1 MHETATDTPLIVP
14 FSKACA
20 LTGCGKTK
28 GFELINEG
36 KWKARKQGS
45 RTMIETASLREYVES
60 LPAVTP
66 RPKKEAA

>member
-1 MHETATDTPLIVP
+1 MQDIATDAPLIVP

-28 GFELINEG
+28 GFENINNG
-36 KWKARKQGS
+36 LWRARKQGS
-45 RTMIETASLREYVES
+45 RTMIETASLREYVAS

-66 RPKKEAA
+66 RPKREAA